1 MIKITFIEHD
11 GTAREVEVEEGTSM
25 MEAAVGN
32 LVPGIDGD
40 CGGACACATCHL
52 FVEPEWIDKLVPAE
66 EDEKTML
73 ELAEGGG
80 PGSRLGCQ
88 IKLSK
93 ELDGIVVRTP
103 LGQH

>member
-1 MIKITFIEHD
+1 MIKVTFIEHN
-11 GTAREVEVEEGTSM
+11 GTVRRVEVAEGTSM

-40 CGGACACATCHL
+40 CGGVCACATCHM
-52 FVEPEWIDKLVPAE
+52 FIEPEWLDKLAPAE
-66 EDEKTML
+66 DMEKSML
-73 ELAEGGG
+73 EFVEGRG

-88 IKLSK
+88 IKLTQA
-93 ELDGIVVRTP
+93 LDGIVARTP

>member
-1 MIKITFIEHD
+1 MIKVTFIEHN
-11 GTAREVEVEEGTSM
+11 GTVRHVEVEEGTSM

-52 FVEPEWIDKLVPAE
+52 FVEAEWLDKLLPAE
-66 EDEKTML
+66 DDEKTML

-80 PGSRLGCQ
+80 PDSRLGCQ

-93 ELDGIVVRTP
+93 EHDGIVVRTP